1 MAKKA
6 KNDYPS
12 GARTSW
18 KVVLTYLFVLAL
30 CAALFYYIFN
40 QRNTIHNQRA
50 NIDAQHQALDWA
62 NRFTKSVHDAQ
73 TAANLYA
80 FTEQAKY
87 KRQFNAA
94 REQIREQADSLK
106 IGRAHV

>member
-50 NIDAQHQALDWA
+50 NIDAQHQGKPTVCRKALSSPSA
-62 NRFTKSVHDAQ
+62 AQ
-73 TAANLYA
+73 TRRCVTA
-80 FTEQAKY
+80 T
-87 KRQFNAA
+87 
-94 REQIREQADSLK
+94 D
-106 IGRAHV
+106 